1 MTQWPPALS
10 GSLRVRAMTGPPPPP
25 MAATA
30 AEHEEKGEKGEEKKK
45 DEHICASQRSTR
57 ASSIFVAGDL
67 LHPTPKRQER
77 PWRRWSCFVP
87 QPPGDRHQ
95 DVVETA
101 TRTST
106 SYPYL
111 AAEQVM
117 STREKTTESL
127 PDTSPLC
134 RRAFVCVCVCVCER
148 ACCGRCSAAPVTVA
162 RSGTVSPS
170 FGAQIQDVSHP
181 DAQRRIKRR
190 QRTFGVSL
198 GAH

>member
-1 MTQWPPALS
+1 MKKK
-10 GSLRVRAMTGPPPPP
+10 
-25 MAATA
+25 
-30 AEHEEKGEKGEEKKK
+30 EKRRGKKK
-45 DEHICASQRSTR
+45 DEHICASQRSTC

-134 RRAFVCVCVCVCER
+134 RRACVCVCVCVCER
-148 ACCGRCSAAPVTVA
+148 ACCGRCFSST
-162 RSGTVSPS
+162 RNGGTLWDRVP
-170 FGAQIQDVSHP
+170 ILWCP
-181 DAQRRIKRR
+181 DSRR
-190 QRTFGVSL
+190 QPSGCPAAHQKKAKDLRCLVGGALTHRAVPVAAWQLVFRTLPCCGRL
-198 GAH
+198 PK